1 MNETLYSSDLVSLQI
16 RANESNT
23 RKIVRSILWRYAP
36 SSAKTVCNAMK
47 RLSKL
52 VPSFTGYI
60 YLVLSKEYSI
70 LGSGRTNVL
79 LGWTYL
85 FNRDFRDLS
94 VILGSFFFYPPFRL
108 QGILAHQR
116 FSPRML
122 SSNWRIFN
130 QVRARKIYRVLL
142 SEIFKRTPIG
152 GGPTWEMLEMLRRES
167 RVISTLHVASFFIS
181 PTQRRSSV
189 KGKRNFTE
197 LDWFLSSLW

>member
-60 YLVLSKEYSI
+60 YLVLPKEYSI

-94 VILGSFFFYPPFRL
+94 VILGSFFLPTISL
-108 QGILAHQR
+108 AKNLGTSEILAADALVKLANFQ
-116 FSPRML
+116 SGSGPKDLPR
-122 SSNWRIFN
+122 SI
-130 QVRARKIYRVLL
+130 V
-142 SEIFKRTPIG
+142 
-152 GGPTWEMLEMLRRES
+152 
-167 RVISTLHVASFFIS
+167 
-181 PTQRRSSV
+181 
-189 KGKRNFTE
+189 RNF
-197 LDWFLSSLW
+197 